1 MIDVSSR
8 DEIRRQT
15 RDMEVVICHMA
26 RAQTKYLYAAA
37 IYLSHMTRRSMIWIA
52 ALIAVLGMMAV
63 MAGCVTTETIKVA
76 DVVEVLDYE
85 VVPLDRYTIGVEGH
99 VRNNYDEKFTAI
111 GIAVKFYDSDGIMIG
126 DGRTIIENLD
136 PGETALFTIRY
147 YGDGYPKS
155 AKISEI
161 RVRV

>member
-1 MIDVSSR
+1 
-8 DEIRRQT
+8 
-15 RDMEVVICHMA
+15 
-26 RAQTKYLYAAA
+26 
-37 IYLSHMTRRSMIWIA
+37 
-52 ALIAVLGMMAV
+52 
-63 MAGCVTTETIKVA
+63 
-76 DVVEVLDYE
+76 
-85 VVPLDRYTIGVEGH
+85 
-99 VRNNYDEKFTAI
+99 
-111 GIAVKFYDSDGIMIG
+111 MIG